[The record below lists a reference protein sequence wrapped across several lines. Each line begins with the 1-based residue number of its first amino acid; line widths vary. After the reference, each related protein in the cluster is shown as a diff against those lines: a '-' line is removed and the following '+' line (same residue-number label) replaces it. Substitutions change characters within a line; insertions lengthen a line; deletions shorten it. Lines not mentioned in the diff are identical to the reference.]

1 MTMVTV
7 KFTGEVWD
15 RMGTGHIDFAFEG
28 TTLGALLDSLFA
40 RYNVRDLLLADDG
53 KIRFRSRITVNG
65 RFSDT
70 LGGMDTPVHDGDT
83 VVLMRPGL
91 GAS

>member
-15 RMGTGHIDFAFEG
+15 RMGTGHIDFRFEG
-28 TTLGALLDSLFA
+28 MTLGALLDSLFA
-40 RYNVRDLLLADDG
+40 RYNLRDLLLGEDG
-53 KIRFRSRITVNG
+53 KVRYRSRITVDG

-70 LGGMDTPVHDGDT
+70 LGGMDTPVRDGDT

>member
-40 RYNVRDLLLADDG
+40 RYDVRDLLLDDDG

-70 LGGMDTPVHDGDT
+70 LGGMNTPVHDGDT

>member
-1 MTMVTV
+1 MTQVMV

-15 RMGTGHIDFAFEG
+15 RMGTGHVDFAFEG
-28 TTLGALLDSLFA
+28 ATLGALLDCLLT
-40 RYNVRDLLLADDG
+40 RYNLRDLLFDENG

-70 LGGMDTPVHDGDT
+70 LGGMETPVHDGDT
-83 VVLMRPGL
+83 IVLMRPGL

>member
-1 MTMVTV
+1 MTQVTV

-15 RMGTGHIDFAFEG
+15 RMGTGHVDFAFEG
-28 TTLGALLDSLFA
+28 TTLGALLDSLFT
-40 RYNVRDLLLADDG
+40 RYNVRDLLLDEDG
-53 KIRFRSRITVNG
+53 RVRFRSRITVNG

-70 LGGMDTPVHDGDT
+70 LGGMDTPVRDGDT
-83 VVLMRPGL
+83 IVLMRPGL

>member
-1 MTMVTV
+1 MTTVVV

-40 RYNVRDLLLADDG
+40 RYHMRDLILDDNG
-53 KIRFRSRITVNG
+53 KIRFRSRIVVNG

-70 LGGMDTPVHDGDT
+70 LSGMDTPVHDGDMI
-83 VVLMRPGL
+83 VLMRPGL
-91 GAS
+91 GAA